1 MRDRP
6 QGMQPRHPHTAGGS
20 AVPSHH
26 DAPAPR
32 VRPLIS
38 ESAIL
43 DLAMGPSLAP
53 VLRRV
58 VSAVAAQGGLS
69 VDRISDLLIIVD
81 AVAAGARREMP
92 DGRLRVAVT
101 PSPGRVTVR
110 LGPLPAGGAASL
122 AEACRVPELG
132 SVLDALADR
141 VVAEADGSGDFLTVI
156 VGAEDPAG
164 T

>member
-1 MRDRP
+1 M
-6 QGMQPRHPHTAGGS
+6 
-20 AVPSHH
+20 
-26 DAPAPR
+26 
-32 VRPLIS
+32 IS

-81 AVAAGARREMP
+81 AVAAGARHEMP

-101 PSPGRVTVR
+101 PSPGRVTIR
-110 LGPLPAGGAASL
+110 MGPLPAGGAASL

-132 SVLDALADR
+132 SVLEALADR
-141 VVAEADGSGDFLTVI
+141 VQTEADGAGDFLTVM

>member
-1 MRDRP
+1 M
-6 QGMQPRHPHTAGGS
+6 
-20 AVPSHH
+20 
-26 DAPAPR
+26 
-32 VRPLIS
+32 IS

-58 VSAVAAQGGLS
+58 ASAVAAQGGLS

-81 AVAAGARREMP
+81 AVAAGARRQLG

-101 PSPGRVTVR
+101 PAPGRVAMR
-110 LGPLPAGGAASL
+110 LGPLPAGGAAAL

-132 SVLDALADR
+132 SVLEALADR
-141 VVAEADGSGDFLTVI
+141 VEAESDGAGDFLTVT
-156 VGAEDPAG
+156 VGVEDPAG
-164 T
+164 V